1 MVDLA
6 EAPPVIAAARA
17 RDPELT
23 PDRLKVAAVCM
34 IGVALATTVL
44 PFCAVG
50 AALGP
55 MMLELGWGANQ
66 LSLSYAL
73 MLWAAA
79 ISVWPVGV
87 LIDRYGPQP
96 VVALGAVAIALVSLT
111 LPLVRH
117 FWQFCFLFSLLGVCG
132 AVGLGYSKIVATL
145 FDRRRGLA
153 LGIFAAEGSA
163 LSMVLPLATNR
174 LVHESGWRGAFPI
187 LGVLVLAIAPLL
199 YFGLT
204 IRSGEAEPPR
214 ATDPGSDGVYAS
226 QAVKTRAFWL
236 IVLAALI
243 SGVVGNIV
251 LTGVGATLLQR
262 GLGDAASGLRGAPI
276 GLMATLLGPICAG
289 LVLDRTRSPVV
300 AVAAYLLSALTCVVW
315 AVVSPGFGGR
325 PLLMTSFVLG
335 AFAFSAQSP
344 IVGYLFSRHFGLKSF
359 ATVCSLQSFI
369 QAVMMGVTGTI
380 IARSMG
386 ALGQEPWVF
395 VLGTAAPLAAAL
407 LYLMLPAYRYG
418 TPREPGL
425 AGQPPRSNRTRRS
438 RAPS

>member
-6 EAPPVIAAARA
+6 EGPPVISAERLG
-17 RDPELT
+17 DLELT
-23 PDRLKVAAVCM
+23 PARLKVAAVCM

-79 ISVWPVGV
+79 LSVWPVGI
-87 LIDRYGPQP
+87 LIDRYGARP
-96 VVALGAVAIALVSLT
+96 VVALGAVAIALVSLM

-117 FWQFCFLFSLLGVCG
+117 FWQFCALFSLLGVCG
-132 AVGLGYSKIVATL
+132 AVGLGYSKIIATL
-145 FDRRRGLA
+145 FGRRLGLA
-153 LGIFAAEGSA
+153 LGVFAAEGSA
-163 LSMVLPLATNR
+163 LSMILPLATNR
-174 LVHESGWRGAFPI
+174 LVQESGWRGAFAI

-199 YFGLT
+199 YFGLAT
-204 IRSGEAEPPR
+204 RRGEAEPPR
-214 ATDPGSDGVYAS
+214 ATDPGAEGMNAS

-236 IVLAALI
+236 IVLATLV

-251 LTGVGATLLQR
+251 LAGVGAALVHR
-262 GLGDAASGLRGAPI
+262 GLGDAAAGLRGTPI
-276 GLMATLLGPICAG
+276 GLLATLAGPICAG

-315 AVVSPGFGGR
+315 AVVSPGFGGK
-325 PLLMTSFVLG
+325 PLLMAGFVLG

-344 IVGYLFSRHFGLKSF
+344 MVGYLFSRYFGLKSF
-359 ATVCSLQSFI
+359 ATACSLQSFI
-369 QAVMMGVTGTI
+369 QAMVIGVAGTF
-380 IARSMG
+380 IAQSMG
-386 ALGQEPWVF
+386 ALGQEPVVF
-395 VLGTAAPLAAAL
+395 AIGTAAPLAAAA
-407 LYLMLPAYRYG
+407 LYLLLPAYRFG
-418 TPREPGL
+418 APPEPGL
-425 AGQPPRSNRTRRS
+425 VGQSPRSFRTWWS